1 MTTGI
6 RPHELVHRELQRR
19 SGIAEQVI
27 DHADTW
33 GVIRP
38 ERTLFKPRRLAGVD
52 PTASRQRCAGSERI
66 RQGFEPVNTEPNI
79 QGQPIDGPGVLRID
93 PHVTTDIGVP
103 ADGIVLSIDAMTV
116 FCRTRHREPIIRSHI
131 DVTVTVTGV
140 PIVTHGVLDTSLEVV

>member
-27 DHADTW
+27 DHADAW

-38 ERTLFKPRRLAGVD
+38 ERTLFKPRCLAGID
-52 PTASRQRCAGSERI
+52 PTATRQRCAGPECI

-79 QGQPIDGPGVLRID
+79 QGQPIDSPRVLRID
-93 PHVTTDIGVP
+93 SHVTTDIGIP
-103 ADGIVLSIDAMTV
+103 ADRIVGGINAVPV
-116 FCRTRHREPIIRSHI
+116 FHRPRHREPIVCPHI